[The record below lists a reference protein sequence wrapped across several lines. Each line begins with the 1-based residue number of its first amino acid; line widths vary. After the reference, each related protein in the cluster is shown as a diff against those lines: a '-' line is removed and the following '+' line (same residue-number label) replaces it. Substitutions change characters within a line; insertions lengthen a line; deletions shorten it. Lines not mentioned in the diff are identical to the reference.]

1 MSADLPTITVSSG
14 RRLACIPAAILAFIV
29 NADERMLMLA
39 HPNSGGRWEVINGA
53 LEHGETLLAGCL
65 REIREEAGG
74 QIQVRP
80 LSLLH
85 GYSCPYDENVLH
97 MLSLCYVLA
106 YEGGDVIPGDD
117 MANSQVRWVSADE
130 IARGEVD
137 VIMPRDVP
145 WLFERAIEL
154 YRLLKDRPLAI
165 HQPQYDSIPPRKYPK
180 QQATV
185 RDTES

>member
-53 LEHGETLLAGCL
+53 LEHNETLLAGCL

-80 LSLLH
+80 LSLVH
-85 GYSCPYDENVLH
+85 VYSFPYDEKTPQ
-97 MLSLCYVLA
+97 MLSMCYLFA
-106 YEGGDVIPGDD
+106 YEGGEVIPGDD
-117 MANSQVRWVSADE
+117 MANSQVRWVSAE
-130 IARGEVD
+130 EVARGEVD
-137 VIMPRDVP
+137 VIVPRSMP
-145 WLFERAIEL
+145 WLFERAVEL
-154 YRLLKDRPLAI
+154 YRLLKDRPPVV
-165 HQPQYDSIPPRKYPK
+165 HQPLFESIPGRKYRK
-180 QQATV
+180 
-185 RDTES
+185 